1 MQRGG
6 TISHW
11 PRTARRVSKAPHIF
25 ILAGESSGDRLG
37 AALMHRLR
45 EESNGG
51 IRISGV
57 GGEAMM
63 AEGLEPV
70 FPMQD
75 IAVMGLVEIVPHLRR
90 IHARMNQATDAILE
104 TRPDALVTI
113 DAQVFSGLLAKRI
126 KRAAPETTLIHYVA
140 PTVWAWK
147 PWRARKLAG
156 YLDRVLALFP
166 FEPPYFEEKGLHCDF
181 VGHPVVERVAGLPSD
196 AGAKLRSELGIAPN
210 AKLLLVAPG
219 SRRSE
224 VLRLGERFRDAAR
237 LLTETYPELEIIL
250 PVAGAVVEE
259 VRAMAAAW
267 PTKTHTLDPRGL
279 PFEEAERRK
288 FAAFAAADFA
298 LAASGTVTLELAAFR
313 VPMVVGY
320 RMPKFNEFI
329 LRRIMTVDTGTLVN
343 IITGE
348 KIVPEYWQDDC
359 SGEKLAEGIRRLIE
373 NEEARDQQIAGF
385 DLAFE
390 ALGESDTPPSKRA
403 AQSVLSALA
412 EKTQRLSTGT

>member
-1 MQRGG
+1 M
-6 TISHW
+6 
-11 PRTARRVSKAPHIF
+11 SKVPHIF

-37 AALMHRLR
+37 AALMRRLR
-45 EESNGG
+45 EETNGTVW
-51 IRISGV
+51 ISGV
-57 GGEAMM
+57 GGEAMI

-90 IHARMNQATDAILE
+90 IRERMKQATDAILQ

-126 KRAAPETTLIHYVA
+126 RRAAPDTTLIHYVA

-166 FEPPYFEEKGLHCDF
+166 FEPPYFEKEGLTCDF
-181 VGHPVVERVAGLPSD
+181 VGHPVVERVAALSNG
-196 AGAKLRSELGIAPN
+196 AGPNLRAELGIAPD
-210 AKLLLVAPG
+210 AKVLLVAPG

-224 VLRLGERFRDAAR
+224 ISRLGRPFGDTAERLAE
-237 LLTETYPELEIIL
+237 LYPELEIIL
-250 PVAGAVVEE
+250 PVAGAVADE
-259 VRAMAAAW
+259 VREIALAW
-267 PTKTHTLDPRGL
+267 PSKTHILDPRGL
-279 PFEEAERRK
+279 PFAEAETRK
-288 FAAFAAADFA
+288 FSAFAAADFA

-348 KIVPEYWQDDC
+348 KIVPEFWQDDC
-359 SGEKLAEGIRRLIE
+359 SGDKLAEGLRRLME
-373 NEEARDQQIAGF
+373 NEEARNNQVAGF
-385 DLAFE
+385 DRAFE
-390 ALGESDTPPSKRA
+390 ALGESDAPPSIRA
-403 AQSVLSALA
+403 AQSVLSALT
-412 EKTQRLSTGT
+412 EKTQRLSTDM